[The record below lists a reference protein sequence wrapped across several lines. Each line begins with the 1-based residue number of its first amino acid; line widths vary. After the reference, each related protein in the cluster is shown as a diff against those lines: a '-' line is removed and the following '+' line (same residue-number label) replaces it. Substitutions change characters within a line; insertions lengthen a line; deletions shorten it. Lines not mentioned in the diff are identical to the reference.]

1 MSIARS
7 LKISLAFVGLLVGA
21 GFATGQ
27 EVVQYFVSFGT
38 SGIWGALLAGVIMTA
53 AGAAILQLGSYF
65 LADEH
70 NFVFR
75 NISHPVMAKALDIS
89 VTATMFAIG
98 FVMLAG
104 AGANLE
110 QQFDFPAWIGS
121 AIMVALVMVTGLM
134 NVDKVSSVISLL
146 TPLIIVAVIVAFV
159 YTMLNLPGE
168 TATLTELAQEQE
180 SPVSPW
186 FLSALNYNGLA
197 LMLGVSMCLV
207 IGGNYSNPKE
217 VGVGGLAG
225 GLLYTVM
232 LVMAGVTLLLN
243 MDKVEGTD
251 VPMLELFNSMH
262 PVLATI
268 MVWIIFAMI
277 YNTCIGMFYALGK
290 RLTVN
295 NPKRYTPVF
304 LVTCLVGY
312 AVSFVGF
319 DTLMTYV
326 YPVIGYVGIAMVL
339 TMLFWWV
346 KHRKDIAAETAVRED
361 IHDLVERREDPE
373 KDFEADDKSTLEHKL
388 EESEMD
394 DTEDAIEH
402 EVKDELGVDSSKS

>member
-53 AGAAILQLGSYF
+53 AGAVILQLGSYF

-75 NISHPVMAKALDIS
+75 NVSHPVMSKALDIS

-217 VGVGGLAG
+217 AGVGGLAG

-373 KDFEADDKSTLEHKL
+373 KDFDADDKSTLEHKL

-402 EVKDELGVDSSKS
+402 EVRDELGVDSSKS

>member
-38 SGIWGALLAGVIMTA
+38 SGIWGTLLAGVIMTA

-346 KHRKDIAAETAVRED
+346 KHRKDIAAETAVRDD

-373 KDFEADDKSTLEHKL
+373 KDFDADDKSTLEHKL

-402 EVKDELGVDSSKS
+402 EVRDELGVDSSKS

>member
-1 MSIARS
+1 MSFARA
-7 LKISLAFVGLLVGA
+7 LKISLSFVGLLVGA

-27 EVVQYFVSFGT
+27 EVVQYFVSFG
-38 SGIWGALLAGVIMTA
+38 SIGIWGALLAGVIMTI
-53 AGAAILQLGSYF
+53 AGAVILQLGSFF

-75 NISHPVMAKALDIS
+75 NVSHPVMSKFLDVS

-110 QQFDFPAWIGS
+110 QQFGLPAWIGS
-121 AIMVALVMVTGLM
+121 AIMLVIVMATGLLD
-134 NVDKVSSVISLL
+134 VDKVSSVISFL

-159 YTMLNLPGE
+159 YTMMNLPSDVVP
-168 TATLTELAQEQE
+168 LNDVAQQQD

-186 FLSALNYNGLA
+186 LLSAINYNGLA

-207 IGGNYSNPKE
+207 IGGNYSNPRE
-217 VGVGGLAG
+217 VGLGGLGG
-225 GLLYTVM
+225 GLLYTAM
-232 LVMAGVTLLLN
+232 LLMAAVTLLLN
-243 MDKVEGTD
+243 MDEVATSD
-251 VPMLELFNSMH
+251 VPMLQLFESMH
-262 PVLATI
+262 PVMASI

-295 NPKRYTPVF
+295 NPRRYTPVF

-319 DTLMTYV
+319 ETLMTYV
-326 YPVIGYVGIAMVL
+326 YPVIGYVGIVMVL
-339 TMLFWWV
+339 TLTFWWV
-346 KHRKDIAAETAVRED
+346 KHRKDIAKEIKIRED
-361 IHDLVERREDPE
+361 IRELMEKREDPE
-373 KDFEADDKSTLEHKL
+373 VHFGKEEKIELEDKIDESEADDIEGVI
-388 EESEMD
+388 EE
-394 DTEDAIEH
+394 
-402 EVKDELGVDSSKS
+402 EVKNELG

>member
-346 KHRKDIAAETAVRED
+346 KHRKDIAAETAVRDD

-373 KDFEADDKSTLEHKL
+373 KDFDADDKSTLEHKL

>member
-1 MSIARS
+1 MSFARA
-7 LKISLAFVGLLVGA
+7 LKISLSFVGLLVGA

-27 EVVQYFVSFGT
+27 EVVQFFVSFG
-38 SGIWGALLAGVIMTA
+38 SIGIWGALLAGVIMTI
-53 AGAAILQLGSYF
+53 AGAVILQLGSFF

-75 NISHPVMAKALDIS
+75 NVSHPVMSKFLDIS

-110 QQFDFPAWIGS
+110 QQFGLPAWIGS
-121 AIMVALVMVTGLM
+121 AIMLVIVMATGLLD
-134 NVDKVSSVISLL
+134 VDKVSSVISFL

-159 YTMLNLPGE
+159 YTMMNLPSDV
-168 TATLTELAQEQE
+168 APLNDVAQQQD

-186 FLSALNYNGLA
+186 LLSAINYNGLA

-207 IGGNYSNPKE
+207 IGGNYSNPRE
-217 VGVGGLAG
+217 VGLGGLGG
-225 GLLYTVM
+225 GLLYTAM
-232 LVMAGVTLLLN
+232 LLMAAVTLLLN
-243 MDKVEGTD
+243 MDEVATSD
-251 VPMLELFNSMH
+251 VPMLQLFESMH
-262 PVLATI
+262 PVMASI

-295 NPKRYTPVF
+295 NPRRYTPAF

-319 DTLMTYV
+319 ETLMTYV
-326 YPVIGYVGIAMVL
+326 YPVIGYVGIVMVL
-339 TMLFWWV
+339 TLTFWWV
-346 KHRKDIAAETAVRED
+346 KHRKDIAKEIKIRED
-361 IHDLVERREDPE
+361 IRELMEKREDPE
-373 KDFEADDKSTLEHKL
+373 VHFGKEEKIELEDKIDESEADDIEGVI
-388 EESEMD
+388 EE
-394 DTEDAIEH
+394 
-402 EVKDELGVDSSKS
+402 EVKNELG